1 MKEES
6 RLNSILIL
14 NECAERL
21 TLEVSF
27 RYRFCQLVIVPSF
40 SKVLFQCLLK
50 KNGSIVEFYSFLVVG
65 WSVTGLWL

>member
-14 NECAERL
+14 NECAAERL

-27 RYRFCQLVIVPSF
+27 RDRFCQLVIVPSF

-65 WSVTGLWL
+65 WSVTGL